1 MARQP
6 DIQYVRFY
14 TSGSAARKIEPLPQP
29 KEKTVPAR
37 PRQRRKVR
45 NQERVVLRIDPI
57 SLCAMLVAGILL
69 VAMIIGMIELG
80 SIDAQAEQMEGYVTQ
95 LRAENARLQAEYQ
108 AGYDLDDIREKA
120 LAMGFVSI
128 DQVEHITIHV
138 EHPQPEPEPTAW
150 EEFCS
155 FFRELF
161 A

>member
-14 TSGSAARKIEPLPQP
+14 TTGSAARKIELLPQP
-29 KEKTVPAR
+29 KEKTAPAR
-37 PRQRRKVR
+37 PKQRRKVR
-45 NQERVVLRIDPI
+45 RREQVVLRIDPI

-69 VAMIIGMIELG
+69 VAMIVGMIELG
-80 SIDAQAEQMEGYVTQ
+80 SIDAQADQMETYVSE
-95 LRAENARLQAEYQ
+95 LRAENAQLQAEYE

-120 LAMGFVSI
+120 LAMGLVSI

-138 EHPQPEPEPTAW
+138 EHPQPEPERSAW
-150 EEFCS
+150 DTFWAD
-155 FFRELF
+155 FWDMF